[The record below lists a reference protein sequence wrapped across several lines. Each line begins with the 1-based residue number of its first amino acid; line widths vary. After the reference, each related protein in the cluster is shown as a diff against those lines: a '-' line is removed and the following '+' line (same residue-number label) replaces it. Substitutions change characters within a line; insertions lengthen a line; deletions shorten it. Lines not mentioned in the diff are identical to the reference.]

1 MALQNTAKW
10 RFRRE
15 QSSHC
20 IQQVTDVPG
29 NFAHAFANKV
39 PALLA
44 RKSRVP
50 LHLRLQLQH
59 HVGHQAQNVRIK
71 GADVSHWRPRRRYS
85 RERDVGEYDVN
96 GGLKSR
102 HSGVVSRI

>member
-50 LHLRLQLQH
+50 PEE
-59 HVGHQAQNVRIK
+59 N
-71 GADVSHWRPRRRYS
+71 PP
-85 RERDVGEYDVN
+85 
-96 GGLKSR
+96 
-102 HSGVVSRI
+102 